1 MDIIHLAKE
10 GNNYFQKMEPWTVDD
25 EDRLKEILYTC
36 AVVVKH
42 IIYLLYPF
50 MPNKTMKLLDLMNE
64 ELDLEIRGNA
74 LKKVKVVFTKIEDE
88 QINTVKGK
96 LLKSEDDK
104 EKKKKKKENKNNKKE
119 KNEKTKKGDAM
130 DLISIDDFAKIEL
143 RVAQILEAEEVPKSK
158 KLLKLIVDIGDEKRQ
173 VVAGIKGHYEP
184 EELVGK
190 KIVLVCNLKPAK
202 LCGVESQGMILAAGD
217 EVVSL
222 LTPDKDVPV
231 GSKIC

>member
-1 MDIIHLAKE
+1 
-10 GNNYFQKMEPWTVDD
+10 
-25 EDRLKEILYTC
+25 
-36 AVVVKH
+36 
-42 IIYLLYPF
+42 
-50 MPNKTMKLLDLMNE
+50 
-64 ELDLEIRGNA
+64 
-74 LKKVKVVFTKIEDE
+74 
-88 QINTVKGK
+88 
-96 LLKSEDDK
+96 
-104 EKKKKKKENKNNKKE
+104 
-119 KNEKTKKGDAM
+119 M

-217 EVVSL
+217 EVVAL